1 MKCNMIYNETNLK
14 IVSDLI
20 IKNLSADL
28 LPKKYREENQVNKTF
43 GHCHTASA
51 CLQKIF
57 SSKELTLYRAIDYRD
72 IWHWWCVD
80 NENNIIDLTK
90 EQYTS
95 IDKLPPYENG
105 EKSSMLGFAYRTRVQ
120 ELKTR
125 VSLELEILSA

>member
-20 IKNLSADL
+20 TKNLSADL

-51 CLQKIF
+51 CLQKVF
-57 SSKELTLYRAIDYRD
+57 TTKQLKLYRSKDWRD
-72 IWHWWCVD
+72 IWHWWAVD
-80 NENNIIDLTK
+80 NKGNIIDLTK

-95 IDKLPPYENG
+95 LGKTPPYETG
-105 EKSSMLGFAYRTRVQ
+105 LKSSMLGFAYRTR
-120 ELKTR
+120 T
-125 VSLELEILSA
+125 LELLDRVNADIKSLQQ